1 MKKLKVIISSENALN
16 VDNIKDCVCEL
27 AKAKKLLFGMFSKY
41 LPEVDSNLR
50 EADRF
55 FETKY
60 RFSPKF
66 FSYLSQYLNNLR
78 NINFVALC
86 GVSMKDYLLMEQ
98 YLPYAYQTADQKWHY
113 NLKYTQPSKE
123 IALKISLILIN
134 LSIKLN
140 QLIF

>member
-1 MKKLKVIISSENALN
+1 
-16 VDNIKDCVCEL
+16 
-27 AKAKKLLFGMFSKY
+27 
-41 LPEVDSNLR
+41 
-50 EADRF
+50 
-55 FETKY
+55 
-60 RFSPKF
+60 
-66 FSYLSQYLNNLR
+66 
-78 NINFVALC
+78 
-86 GVSMKDYLLMEQ
+86 MKDYLLMEQ